1 VDGGCGDRR
10 MTSGN
15 RKLMKIADNVA
26 GGVEAFHRCLL
37 VRVDSQ
43 IAYAP
48 YKSACSRSRA
58 KRSGPAMP
66 LNPG

>member
-1 VDGGCGDRR
+1 
-10 MTSGN
+10 
-15 RKLMKIADNVA
+15 MKIADNVA